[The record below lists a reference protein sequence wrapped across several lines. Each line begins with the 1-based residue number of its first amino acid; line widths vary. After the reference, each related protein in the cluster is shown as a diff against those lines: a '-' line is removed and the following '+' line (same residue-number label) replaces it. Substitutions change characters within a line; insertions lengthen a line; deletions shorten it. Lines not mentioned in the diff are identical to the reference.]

1 MTTTHSDSS
10 SRISHR
16 AGRSAA
22 AVTGLGAVATA
33 LVLAA
38 PGAGAVPQ
46 NVGADPGRSMGIS
59 TPFGTTCTYQVRAA
73 VDNTTEPVTFFDNNV
88 MVGFNPAVVTPNGIV
103 ASTTWT
109 PPNPGTHF
117 LRAEQGG
124 VSVTSAPLEVST
136 GMNAGTGCA
145 VP

>member
-1 MTTTHSDSS
+1 MTTTHSVSS

-16 AGRSAA
+16 TGWSAA

-33 LVLAA
+33 LALAS

-73 VDNTTEPVTFFDNNV
+73 VDNTTQPVTFRDNNV
-88 MVGFNPAVVTPNGIV
+88 MVGFNPPVVTPNGIV
-103 ASTTWT
+103 ATTTWT

-117 LRAEQGG
+117 ISAEQGG
-124 VSVTSAPLEVST
+124 AVVVSAPIEVRT
-136 GMNAGTGCA
+136 GINAGTGCA

>member
-10 SRISHR
+10 SISHR
-16 AGRSAA
+16 TRRSTA

-46 NVGADPGRSMGIS
+46 NVGADPGRSMGIT

-73 VDNTTEPVTFFDNNV
+73 VTNTTEPVTFRDNNV
-88 MVGFNPAVVTPNGIV
+88 MVGFNPPVVTPNGIV
-103 ASTTWT
+103 ATTTWT

-117 LRAEQGG
+117 ISAEQGG
-124 VSVTSAPLEVST
+124 VVVTSAPIEVRN
-136 GMNAGTGCA
+136 GINAGTGCA

>member
-1 MTTTHSDSS
+1 MTTTQSS
-10 SRISHR
+10 SRGKHR
-16 AGRSAA
+16 ALRGAA

-59 TPFGTTCTYQVRAA
+59 TPFGTTCSYQVRAA
-73 VDNTTEPVTFFDNNV
+73 VDNTTQPVTFRDNGV
-88 MVGFNPAVVTPNGIV
+88 QVGFNPPVVTPNGII
-103 ASTTWT
+103 ATTTWT

-117 LRAEQGG
+117 ISAEQGG
-124 VSVTSAPLEVST
+124 VTVTSAPIEVRT
-136 GMNAGTGCA
+136 GINAGTGCA